1 MQDKQAL
8 QESVTRP
15 GLMTSVLETIEDQDL
30 FWFMVLPAF
39 FWPVFMYYKFQACQ
53 KKKKQQLTLS
63 ASKN

>member
-39 FWPVFMYYKFQACQ
+39 FWPVFMYYKFQVCR
-53 KKKKQQLTLS
+53 KKKKQQPIPS
-63 ASKN
+63 VSES